1 MPLSEPTPQTLTN
14 PLLRYLLATRPA
26 FLSASALAA
35 LLGLASAAYDGVA
48 VQPLTAALTVMGAM
62 VVHAGVNVLN
72 DYFDALGGS
81 DGINAERIFPFT
93 GGSRFIQNGVLTPT
107 RTARLGW
114 ILLGAGAA
122 IGLGLAAAAGPGLLV
137 IGLVGLVIGWAY
149 SATGVNLAGRGWG
162 ELAVAA
168 GFGVLIPL
176 GADWVQ
182 RGGFAWTPLLVG
194 LPFGLLTLNL
204 LFVNQ
209 FPDHRAD
216 AAAGKRH
223 WVVRLGPRRARW
235 LYAVIALTAYAGLV
249 AAVAVGPLPLAVL
262 AALAPAWLSL
272 RAFASLLRFAETP
285 AFLEPTIRRSI
296 SAMTAAG
303 VILAAALAWG
313 G

>member
-1 MPLSEPTPQTLTN
+1 VPRSEPTPQTLTN

-35 LLGLASAAYDGVA
+35 VLGLAAAAHSGVGLAPLAA
-48 VQPLTAALTVMGAM
+48 VLTVLGAV

-72 DYFDALGGS
+72 DYYDALGGS

-93 GGSRFIQNGVLTPT
+93 GGSRFIQNGVLSPRQTG
-107 RTARLGW
+107 RFGW
-114 ILLGAGAA
+114 GLLAAGAV
-122 IGLGLAAAAGPGLLV
+122 IGMGLVSVAGPGLLA
-137 IGLVGLVIGWAY
+137 IGLLGLAVGWGY
-149 SATGVNLAGRGWG
+149 SATGVSLAGRGLG
-162 ELAVAA
+162 ELAVVA

-182 RGGFAWTPLLVG
+182 RAGFAWAPLAAG

-235 LYAVIALTAYAGLV
+235 LYGAIALAAYAGLV
-249 AAVAVGPLPLAVL
+249 AAVAAGPLPPT
-262 AALAPAWLSL
+262 ALVALLPAWFSL
-272 RAFASLLRFAETP
+272 RAFSGLLQFAETP
-285 AFLEPTIRRSI
+285 AFLEPAIRRSI
-296 SAMTAAG
+296 NAMVSYAVLLAG
-303 VILAAALAWG
+303 ALTVAG
-313 G
+313 